1 MRPKPSPHGTPAE
14 GSTVR
19 QAVSAKAAPGDGDL
33 VAPAQAASSWLSA
46 AAMLLPP
53 NPCIEI
59 QLPPPRPLR
68 LA

>member
-1 MRPKPSPHGTPAE
+1 MRSQPSPDGTPAE

-19 QAVSAKAAPGDGDL
+19 QALAPKAAPGDGDL
-33 VAPAQAASSWLSA
+33 VAPTQAASSWLTA
-46 AAMLLPP
+46 ATTSLPP